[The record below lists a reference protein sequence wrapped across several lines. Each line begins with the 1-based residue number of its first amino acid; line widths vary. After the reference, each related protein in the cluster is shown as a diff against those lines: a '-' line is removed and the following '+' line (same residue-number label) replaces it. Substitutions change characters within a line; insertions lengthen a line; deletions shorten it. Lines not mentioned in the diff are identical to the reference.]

1 MIGLESLYTLAGLMF
16 AAFAFFNLTDRTNPR
31 RVVNFAFWA
40 IYAVTFLF
48 GALLPHFVTGCLA
61 IALAVIAGSGKL
73 GRGKSDE
80 AGEAAATRRE
90 TLAQR
95 FGNRLFLPALLIPV
109 VTLIGTFALKL
120 VPFVE
125 QKSVTLI
132 SLVLGTLV
140 AFAVALAML
149 RDSPVHA
156 VKEARHT
163 MDAVGWAAILPQ
175 MLAALG
181 ALFAVAGVGGVVS
194 GLVREWVPID
204 SPFAVVAA
212 YTVGMALFTMIMGN
226 GFAAFP

>member
-16 AAFAFFNLTDRTNPR
+16 AAFACFNLTDRTNPR
-31 RVVNFAFWA
+31 RIVNFAFWA

-61 IALAVIAGSGKL
+61 IALAVLAGSGKL

-80 AGEAAATRRE
+80 AGEAAAVRRE

-109 VTLIGTFALKL
+109 VTLIGTFALKG
-120 VPFVE
+120 VPFVD

-156 VKEARHT
+156 VREARHT

-194 GLVREWVPID
+194 GLVKEWVPID

>member
-31 RVVNFAFWA
+31 RIVNFAFWA

-80 AGEAAATRRE
+80 AGEAAAVRRE

-95 FGNRLFLPALLIPV
+95 FGNTLFLPALLIPV

-120 VPFVE
+120 VP
-125 QKSVTLI
+125 
-132 SLVLGTLV
+132 
-140 AFAVALAML
+140 
-149 RDSPVHA
+149 
-156 VKEARHT
+156 
-163 MDAVGWAAILPQ
+163 
-175 MLAALG
+175 
-181 ALFAVAGVGGVVS
+181 
-194 GLVREWVPID
+194 
-204 SPFAVVAA
+204 
-212 YTVGMALFTMIMGN
+212 
-226 GFAAFP
+226 